1 MDIPYHFIAATKAK
15 AEEVNEN
22 FQAVKEAVENC
33 INKIDEANTNST
45 GAINSLKD
53 YVYPIGLP
61 VITLDSTLDDSEIWL
76 EGGEVS
82 KETYSALYAIYGDDY
97 GTAKDSNNFVLPD
110 FRNRAIWGADSFGY
124 ISAGLPNITGSFGGI
139 GWTNSGGVGG
149 YSYSGAFSGS
159 TDRGALNGGNSMT
172 VAFKNGN
179 FDASLSS
186 EIYGNSE
193 TVQPPAIKIRVKTRY
208 M

>member
-33 INKIDEANTNST
+33 IDKIDEANTNNT

-61 VITLDSTLDDSEIWL
+61 IITLDSTLDDSEIWL

-82 KETYSALYAIYGDDY
+82 KETYNLLYEIYGDTY
-97 GTAKDSNNFVLPD
+97 GTPNDSNNFVLPD
-110 FRNRAIWGADSFGY
+110 FRGRTVWGATEFGY
-124 ISAGLPNITGSFGGI
+124 IDAGLPNITGALYSVRGSDGVSTST
-139 GWTNSGGVGG
+139 GALYNSWGAVNGCNSG
-149 YSYSGAFSGS
+149 SSANCKDIFI
-159 TDRGALNGGNSMT
+159 
-172 VAFKNGN
+172 
-179 FDASLSS
+179 DASRSS
-186 EIYGNSE
+186 SVYGAST
-193 TVQPPAIKIRVKTRY
+193 TVQPPAIKVRVKTRY
-208 M
+208 V

>member
-61 VITLDSTLDDSEIWL
+61 VITLDSTLDNSEIWL

-124 ISAGLPNITGSFGGI
+124 ISAGLPNITGALYSVRGSDGVSTAS
-139 GWTNSGGVGG
+139 GALYNSAGAVNGCNSG
-149 YSYSGAFSGS
+149 SSASC
-159 TDRGALNGGNSMT
+159 
-172 VAFKNGN
+172 KNIHI
-179 FDASLSS
+179 DASRSS
-186 EIYGNSE
+186 SIYGKSS
-193 TVQPPAIKIRVKTRY
+193 TVQPPSVKVRVKTRY
-208 M
+208 V

>member
-1 MDIPYHFIAATKAK
+1 MSTTTENLNLFKYDPIQDAK
-15 AEEVNEN
+15 STFNIQQCLN
-22 FQAVKEAVENC
+22 DNWD
-33 INKIDEANTNST
+33 KIDQILDCLYCIGEPIFTLT
-45 GAINSLKD
+45 AILKD
-53 YVYPIGLP
+53 N
-61 VITLDSTLDDSEIWL
+61 EIWL
-76 EGGEVS
+76 EGAEVS
-82 KETYSALYAIYGDDY
+82 KTDYPKLYDIYGDTY
-97 GTAKDSNNFVLPD
+97 GTAVDTNNFVLPD
-110 FRNRAIWGADSFGY
+110 FRNRVIWGATDFGY
-124 ISAGLPNITGSFGGI
+124 IDAGLPNITGSFGGI